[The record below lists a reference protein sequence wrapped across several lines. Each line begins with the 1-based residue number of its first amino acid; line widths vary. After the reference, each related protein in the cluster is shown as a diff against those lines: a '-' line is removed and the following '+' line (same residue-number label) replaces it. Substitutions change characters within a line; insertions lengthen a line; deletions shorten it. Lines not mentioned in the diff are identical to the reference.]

1 MNVNT
6 LLQKNKLFLIL
17 CLVVIILIMS
27 AIISG
32 SIFWIKFLTEMLI
45 TGLFALSIGLLIEYV
60 GLLSFG
66 HALFFG
72 LGGYMLAYLHI
83 NSSIPLYINFLL
95 TVVFSFGVGLLIGWL
110 CSRLKGIQFAV
121 ATLAFAQL
129 AWTLAV
135 KLRSITNGEDGM
147 PVTFSAYPFLNDPP
161 IFLCI
166 VAMIV
171 VFSFFFL
178 CRLVQSPFGY
188 LLRGIKDNQMRVP
201 FMGFSVTYSK
211 TMIFAISGVF
221 ATISGVLQ
229 VVLRQFISPDALFW
243 STSGTGVVM
252 VIMGG
257 VGSLIGPL
265 IGAGVF
271 MFIQDWLS
279 SYTDNWMIFIG
290 ILLILVMMFEPKGLI
305 GVIQKGI
312 DRFCTQFRLKD
323 KGKNVQGRRE

>member
-1 MNVNT
+1 MNGNS

-17 CLVVIILIMS
+17 CLVLTILIVS
-27 AIISG
+27 AIMSG
-32 SIFWIKFLTEMLI
+32 SVFWIKFLSEMLI
-45 TGLFALSIGLLIEYV
+45 TGLFTMSIGLLIEYV

-72 LGGYMLAYLHI
+72 LGGYVLAYLHI

-95 TVVFSFGVGLLIGWL
+95 TVIFAFGIGLFIGWL

-147 PVTFSAYPFLNDPP
+147 PVSFSAYPLLNDPP
-161 IFLCI
+161 VFLCI
-166 VAMIV
+166 VAVIL
-171 VFSFFFL
+171 VFSFYFL
-178 CRLVQSPFGY
+178 KRLVQSPFGY
-188 LLRGIKDNQMRVP
+188 LLRGIKENQMRVP

-221 ATISGVLQ
+221 ATISGELQ
-229 VVLRQFISPDALFW
+229 VILRQFISPDALFW

-265 IGAGVF
+265 LGSGVF

-290 ILLILVMMFEPKGLI
+290 ILLILVMMFEPNGLI
-305 GVIQKGI
+305 GVIQKGV
-312 DRFCTQFRLKD
+312 DRFCTQFSS
-323 KGKNVQGRRE
+323 KGKRDNI